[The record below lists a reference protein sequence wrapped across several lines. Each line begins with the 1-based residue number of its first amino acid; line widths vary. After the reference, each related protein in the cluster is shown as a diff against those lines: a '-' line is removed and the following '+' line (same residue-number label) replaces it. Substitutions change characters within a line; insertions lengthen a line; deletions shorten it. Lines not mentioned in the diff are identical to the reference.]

1 MPESVVP
8 LALPCRFLA
17 CHLASDI
24 NTLTYI
30 NFKIDTTNDSP
41 LTAITAHASLHPERF
56 PTCHLPCAASRA
68 NDYGASIRPNI

>member
-1 MPESVVP
+1 MPECVVP

-17 CHLASDI
+17 CHLASNI
-24 NTLTYI
+24 NTLTDI
-30 NFKIDTTNDSP
+30 NFKIDTTYDSP
-41 LTAITAHASLHPERF
+41 LAEFTAHACLHPERV